1 MKKIFVFF
9 FKLILFL
16 IIAFVCFAILQIAI
30 EEYQDYKWK
39 KPTSEERKII
49 KENQLKTQERNER
62 LYSCLVDNKETSLKL
77 KNTECEA
84 YADGKKV
91 NINDDTGKKDFSKK
105 ERNERLYSCLRDNK
119 ETSLKLKNTECE
131 AYADGGK
138 VDFND
143 DSGKKDIIKNLKSK
157 DYDQR
162 YNKCYT
168 EMTVAHSKRG
178 LLKSNIELSV
188 KVRNSVCKAYAKGE
202 ELNYEGKR

>member
-1 MKKIFVFF
+1 MVRKILKFF
-9 FKLILFL
+9 LYL
-16 IIAFVCFAILQIAI
+16 IIAIICLFILLIAYWKY
-30 EEYQDYKWK
+30 EELKNPA
-39 KPTSEERKII
+39 PTSEERKII
-49 KENQLKTQERNER
+49 EENQ
-62 LYSCLVDNKETSLKL
+62 S
-77 KNTECEA
+77 
-84 YADGKKV
+84 
-91 NINDDTGKKDFSKK
+91 NIK
-105 ERNERLYSCLRDNK
+105 ERNERLYTCLRDNK

-138 VDFND
+138 VDFNY

-178 LLKSNIELSV
+178 LLKSNIDLSV

>member
-1 MKKIFVFF
+1 MKKFF
-9 FKLILFL
+9 LLILKFFLYL
-16 IIAFVCFAILQIAI
+16 IIAFVCLVILQFAFSKY
-30 EEYQDYKWK
+30 EDFKNPP
-39 KPTSEERKII
+39 PTPEERKII
-49 KENQLKTQERNER
+49 KENQLKTKERNER
-62 LYSCLVDNKETSLKL
+62 LYSCLRDNIETSLKL

-84 YADGKKV
+84 YADG
-91 NINDDTGKKDFSKK
+91 
-105 ERNERLYSCLRDNK
+105 
-119 ETSLKLKNTECE
+119 
-131 AYADGGK
+131 AK

-143 DSGKKDIIKNLKSK
+143 NSGKKDIIKNLKSK

-188 KVRNSVCKAYAKGE
+188 NVRNGICKAYAKGE

>member
-1 MKKIFVFF
+1 MVRKILKFF
-9 FKLILFL
+9 LYL
-16 IIAFVCFAILQIAI
+16 IIAFVCLFIFQFAFSKY
-30 EEYQDYKWK
+30 EDFKNPP
-39 KPTSEERKII
+39 PTPEERI
-49 KENQLKTQERNER
+49 KTKERNER
-62 LYSCLVDNKETSLKL
+62 LYSCLRDNIETSLKL

-84 YADGKKV
+84 YADG
-91 NINDDTGKKDFSKK
+91 
-105 ERNERLYSCLRDNK
+105 
-119 ETSLKLKNTECE
+119 
-131 AYADGGK
+131 AK

-143 DSGKKDIIKNLKSK
+143 NSGKKDIIKNLKSK

-188 KVRNSVCKAYAKGE
+188 NVRNGICKAYAKGE